1 MQALIEKGILMR
13 ISRQIVVAAGLAV
26 WMTLAAGC
34 GEETSERWNE
44 PLDVTSPVLL
54 GDRIAYAERTQNRLF
69 VVDPR
74 RSGQD
79 VELDIQDVPLGQE
92 PGVVEASAD
101 GSQLYVVDEGDESLR
116 IYDADSPEDPQV
128 VELQA
133 AYDRIAVDP
142 EGEFVVL
149 SFSGLGEDNIV
160 ARNLN
165 EVGIVDLRTDPP
177 QTYFVT
183 LSTRANSFV
192 FAPPFSLDGE
202 PQRMMAVLANNEIT
216 VFDLLA
222 DNDEDR
228 LREIPLTTSEA
239 QRQRIPRQALF
250 DLSREDE
257 VNLYVRSVD
266 LNDVSRVTIRMAAE
280 GANRKL
286 SLSTD
291 VLTLGTPSRIALVDV
306 PQGTRLV
313 ALSQVRPEMTIVD
326 VVSNVSATFELPSN
340 APAADLLVYN
350 TVVEENGEPREESR
364 VLAYSPSSEIVSV
377 IRPETISIDGEE
389 PTLGRSVEAIRL
401 EQRPERI
408 ELSSVKSDQAIVY
421 HPGANAGFSL
431 LNLAKNNDVPIQG
444 GGLREVI
451 FDGTFAY
458 AIFQT
463 LPNITIFATD
473 GHPTNFDLPEV
484 GSHVALDED
493 EGLIVVQHAS
503 QTGDFTILDANDPRP
518 QNARFY
524 PNVFIRDLFAQE
536 L

>member
-1 MQALIEKGILMR
+1 MQALTEKGIIMR
-13 ISRQIVVAAGLAV
+13 TFNAKWITASLAV
-26 WMTLAAGC
+26 LMILASC
-34 GEETSERWNE
+34 GEESSSQWRDS
-44 PLDVTSPVLL
+44 LDVTGPVMV
-54 GDRIAYAERTQNRLF
+54 GDRLAYAERTQKRLF
-69 VVDPR
+69 IIDPQR
-74 RSGQD
+74 AGQE
-79 VELDIQDVPLGQE
+79 VELDIRDVPLGQD
-92 PGVVEASAD
+92 PGVMAASAD
-101 GSQLYVVDEGDESLR
+101 GSQLYVVDEADESLW
-116 IYDADSPEDPQV
+116 IYDAESPEDPQI

-142 EGEFVVL
+142 EGEFVIL
-149 SFSGLGEDNIV
+149 SFTGASEGQIV

-165 EVGIVDLRTDPP
+165 EVGVVDLRSDSP

-183 LSTRANSFV
+183 LSTRANSFE

-228 LREIPLTTSEA
+228 LREVPLTTSQA
-239 QRQRIPRQALF
+239 QRQRVPRQAIF
-250 DLSREDE
+250 DLSREEE
-257 VNLYVRSVD
+257 VNLYVRSTD
-266 LNDVSRVTIRMAAE
+266 LNDVSRVTIRQAAE
-280 GANRKL
+280 GAPRKL

-291 VLTLGTPSRIALVDV
+291 VLTLGTPSNIALVNV

-313 ALSQVRPEMTIVD
+313 ALSQVRAEMTVVD
-326 VVSNVSATFELPSN
+326 VVSNVSATFPLPSGP
-340 APAADLLVYN
+340 PATQLLVYQ
-350 TVVEENGEPREESR
+350 TAVEEDGQPREETR
-364 VLAYSPSSEIVSV
+364 VLAYSPNSEIVSV

-408 ELSSVKSDQAIVY
+408 ELSTVKGDQAIVY
-421 HPGANAGFSL
+421 HAGSQSGFSL

-451 FDGTFAY
+451 FDGEFAY

-484 GSHVALDED
+484 GVHVGLDDE
-493 EGLIVVQHAS
+493 EGLLVVQHAS
-503 QTGDFTILDANDPRP
+503 ETGDFTVLDANDPRP

-524 PNVFIRDLFAQE
+524 PNVFLKDLFAQE